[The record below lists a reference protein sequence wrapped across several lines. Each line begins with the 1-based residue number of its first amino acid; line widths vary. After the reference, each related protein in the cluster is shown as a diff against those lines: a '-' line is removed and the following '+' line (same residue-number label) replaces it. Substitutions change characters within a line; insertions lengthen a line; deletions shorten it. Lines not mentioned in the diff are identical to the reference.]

1 MEILLVSLGLDL
13 KNSDQQNSYIHNRF
27 AIVIVLAVSLMA
39 LDVRSKI
46 LSNFRYYA
54 ESALYPVLVFADS
67 PHYVSKLVSSQFKSH
82 RELLKDNEQLSTENF
97 MQRAEILRLKVLES
111 ENSALRRLLN
121 SPVR

>member
-13 KNSDQQNSYIHNRF
+13 KNSDQQNSYIHYRF

-46 LSNFRYYA
+46 LSNFRYYV

-82 RELLKDNEQLSTENF
+82 SELLKENEQLSTENF
-97 MQRAEILRLKVLES
+97 MQRADILRLKDLES
-111 ENSALRRLLN
+111 ENAALRRL
-121 SPVR
+121 